1 MRTDTDMQIVK
12 TELRR
17 SRHDRSSAVLQRI
30 NGLVMIFGAM
40 TFASAVENRGSQR
53 PWIVKEVHFTGNTS
67 ISSSDLLGGMDTR
80 PSRLFGKVKF
90 SRPLLNADIDAIEY
104 LYRDR
109 GFLGIQ
115 VRAGELMRDPSS
127 RRMTVNIKISE
138 GPQTLIDSVRIEGS
152 SIFRESEIKRLI
164 QARALMPYSILK
176 LSVDQQRIL
185 DGMAARGYPLS
196 SIERS
201 DRVDS
206 VTHKATVIF
215 LIDQGPLAMA
225 GALKVNGAKRLR
237 PVIVK
242 RGMTFRQGDTLTTG
256 HIQRSERQMLE
267 TGMFKYVQITA
278 SIADSTRLHRSSGP
292 VSLPVNIHV
301 EEADFYRI
309 QGGIGYG
316 TYEGVRLS
324 MQTSY
329 GNVLGLGRTIG
340 LYGKYNRLIKSLHL
354 HYTVPWF
361 LMLAPTAEAEAYGE
375 HHDEVTF
382 TGDLKGLTLS
392 LLGKT
397 QWNFGYRM
405 FTSFEWVNGLTV
417 KPQLSGLSRLAHY
430 NNTQSFGIGFTVDFR
445 DNLFDPVKGLLVTS
459 DAELAGLIGTGT
471 NHFYKFMV
479 DVRGYFPVV
488 HHLYGATAAAAGYVN
503 GYGADKAVVP
513 PQELF
518 YAGSESIRPVRGYAP
533 GGVGDAVGG
542 RFAVLFNVLEL
553 RFLAAKWLKVAG
565 FADAGYVWTSGSKF
579 SVHDLRWTAGPGIR
593 LRTPIGMLSMDFG
606 IRLNGPTR
614 GKTGFSVSIG
624 QPF

>member
-1 MRTDTDMQIVK
+1 MRTDTDMRIVK
-12 TELRR
+12 TDLRR
-17 SRHDRSSAVLQRI
+17 SRHDRSSAVLRWMTGI
-30 NGLVMIFGAM
+30 VLIFGALICV
-40 TFASAVENRGSQR
+40 SAAENRRSQG
-53 PWIVKEVHFTGNTS
+53 PWLVKAVHFTGNTS

-80 PSRLFGKVKF
+80 PSRLFRKVKF
-90 SRPLLNADIDAIEY
+90 SRSLLNADIDAIDY

-115 VRAGELMRDPSS
+115 VRAGKLMRDPSS
-127 RRMTVNIKISE
+127 RRMTVSIEISE
-138 GPQTLIDSVRIEGS
+138 GSQTLIDSVKIEGS
-152 SIFRESEIKRLI
+152 GTFGEMEIKRFI
-164 QARALMPYSILK
+164 QVKPLTPYSILR

-185 DGMAARGYPLS
+185 DGMAAGGYPLS
-196 SIERS
+196 SVERN

-206 VTHKATVIF
+206 VAHKATVTF
-215 LIDQGPLAMA
+215 LIDQGPLAKA
-225 GALKVNGAKRLR
+225 GTLKVSGSKRLR
-237 PVIVK
+237 TVIVK
-242 RGMTFRQGDTLTTG
+242 RGMTFHRGDTLTTG
-256 HIQRSERQMLE
+256 HIQRSERRMLE
-267 TGMFKYVQITA
+267 TGMFKYVKITA
-278 SIADSTRLHRSSGP
+278 TAADSQKLHRSSGP
-292 VSLPVNIHV
+292 VSLPVNIHI

-354 HYTVPWF
+354 HYTAPWF
-361 LMLAPTAEAEAYGE
+361 FMLAPTAEAEAYGE

-392 LLGKT
+392 LFGKT
-397 QWNFGYRM
+397 KWNFGYRM

-417 KPQLSGLSRLAHY
+417 KPQLSGLSRMAHH
-430 NNTQSFGIGFTVDFR
+430 NNTQSFGAGFTVDLR

-471 NHFYKFMV
+471 NHFYKLMV
-479 DVRGYFPVV
+479 DVRVYFPVV
-488 HHLYGATAAAAGYVN
+488 RHLHAATAVAVGYVN

-533 GGVGDAVGG
+533 GGVGDEVGG
-542 RFAVLFNVLEL
+542 RFAVLLNVLEL

-565 FADAGYVWTSGSKF
+565 FADAGYVWTSGSEF
-579 SVHDLRWTAGPGIR
+579 TANDLRWTAGPGIR
-593 LRTPIGMLSMDFG
+593 LRTPIGLLSTDFG